1 MSNTMTIK
9 QLIDTLAKV
18 GEKIGDFDTLVYF
31 EDDVE
36 IESVQINMIYNTDGL
51 NLVHV
56 SLTD

>member
-1 MSNTMTIK
+1 MNNTMTIQ
-9 QLIDTLAKV
+9 QLINALTKA

-36 IESVQINMIYNTDGL
+36 IETVRVNIVYDTDDM

-56 SLTD
+56 SLD